1 MLTSIIKLLKALNS
15 EQSPGQLAIAISLAA
30 ILGLTPLYS
39 LHNVLVIFIALSF
52 RVNLSVLLI
61 SYPIF
66 ALLGYLFSNVFDSIG
81 ISLLQ
86 NSNLLDFWQGFFN
99 TLIGRWSNFYYSGV
113 IGSLTA
119 SIIVAILLYPL
130 SKIIINLYREKFLV
144 KIEKYQ
150 IVKVLKASSFW
161 KLYEQSK

>member
-86 NSNLLDFWQGFFN
+86 NSNLLDIWQGFFN